1 MPRRLCCALSGARAR
16 LSRRAEALREGEGV
30 LCFPR
35 RAGAL
40 QRIQDTRRDSKDFFF
55 FFASNNIYADTAGH
69 AAKGT
74 VIMTASKIAPQP
86 PAKSEVRQPR

>member
-1 MPRRLCCALSGARAR
+1 MPRRLCCALSGARTR
-16 LSRRAEALREGEGV
+16 LSRRAQALREGEGV
-30 LCFPR
+30 LCFPL
-35 RAGAL
+35 RAAL
-40 QRIQDTRRDSKDFFF
+40 QRIQDTRRDSKDFFPF
-55 FFASNNIYADTAGH
+55 LQATTADTAGH

>member
-1 MPRRLCCALSGARAR
+1 MLPAA
-16 LSRRAEALREGEGV
+16 RRAPADPGHATG
-30 LCFPR
+30 
-35 RAGAL
+35 L
-40 QRIQDTRRDSKDFFF
+40 QGFFS